1 MQRLSNI
8 KIPNKRVPKNVN
20 SNINFGMSMNKN
32 HSNPNLLN
40 NRRPVIGSFVDND
53 DRPSTSTGSSA
64 AKPKKLGFTNA
75 YEQKMKK
82 KERTLSP
89 NTEDRNNGNYDRN

>member
-40 NRRPVIGSFVDND
+40 NRRPVIGSFVEND
-53 DRPSTSTGSSA
+53 DRPSTGSSA
-64 AKPKKLGFTNA
+64 AKPKKLGFTNT